1 MKWQSGVYKGI
12 GNCSITEKEKRDLE
26 ELGIV
31 GKLMQAKQER
41 DNAKE
46 KNDKAKELEEELTVE
61 LKKRGNIREK

>member
-12 GNCSITEKEKRDLE
+12 GKCSITEKEKRDLE